1 DLQVLGGVGVDH
13 RQAVVEVVDQHDAG
27 LRAGQRHGDA
37 FGVLGGGHPDAQ
49 LGLDGVGQRG
59 GRGDQHRGGDHV
71 VLGLADQIGGDV
83 AGVGGVVGEHRDL
96 GGAGLGVDAD
106 DPLEQALGG
115 GDPDVAGAG
124 DHVGAGAFASA

>member
-1 DLQVLGGVGVDH
+1 
-13 RQAVVEVVDQHDAG
+13 
-27 LRAGQRHGDA
+27 
-37 FGVLGGGHPDAQ
+37 
-49 LGLDGVGQRG
+49 
-59 GRGDQHRGGDHV
+59 
-71 VLGLADQIGGDV
+71 ADQVGGDV

-124 DHVGAGAFASA
+124 DHVGAGAFASAVGEHRDRLGATDRVHLVHAEQRAGGQHGQVRQAAELGLRRGGHGQ